1 MKKAFKFIGGF
12 LGGACIGFGGV
23 TGAKLLFFGES
34 FDNLANRF
42 TTISCWEI
50 VGIFLMSILL
60 LLLALFLQVILHEG
74 GHLVFGLATGY
85 RFVSFRI
92 FNLTFIRKDN
102 KLCIKRF
109 SIAGTG
115 GQCLLVPPEKP
126 LERVPTILYNLGGVL
141 TNLLTSIIAL
151 SLLITI
157 NGIPFF
163 PKFGLTLVTI
173 IGLIMVM
180 MNGIPMRINGICND
194 AGNIRLL
201 LKNKKSKQALITQ
214 LRINALVQ
222 EGMRPKDMSE
232 EWFRPPEGIQYK
244 DTLQVATL
252 LIHIARLQDQK
263 KWEEAYEALQEVAQH
278 EKEVGGLLICEVK
291 CELLFM
297 SLVTGRMEQA
307 EKAYTDELK
316 EYINQYKNVMSS
328 KQRIL
333 CALALYREKDYTKAK
348 EIYTTVCQQK
358 EKYLMQGEVLS
369 DIAQMK
375 AILAISPQ
383 KETE

>member
-157 NGIPFF
+157 NGMPFF
-163 PKFGLTLVTI
+163 QSSDSPW
-173 IGLIMVM
+173 
-180 MNGIPMRINGICND
+180 
-194 AGNIRLL
+194 LL
-201 LKNKKSKQALITQ
+201 S
-214 LRINALVQ
+214 
-222 EGMRPKDMSE
+222 
-232 EWFRPPEGIQYK
+232 
-244 DTLQVATL
+244 
-252 LIHIARLQDQK
+252 
-263 KWEEAYEALQEVAQH
+263 
-278 EKEVGGLLICEVK
+278 
-291 CELLFM
+291 
-297 SLVTGRMEQA
+297 
-307 EKAYTDELK
+307 
-316 EYINQYKNVMSS
+316 
-328 KQRIL
+328 
-333 CALALYREKDYTKAK
+333 
-348 EIYTTVCQQK
+348 
-358 EKYLMQGEVLS
+358 
-369 DIAQMK
+369 
-375 AILAISPQ
+375 
-383 KETE
+383 